1 MSKTAPKTSANE
13 SKTPKM
19 RGRKA
24 ILTDVLEAELIKYL
38 SGGLYVTHACDLVG
52 ISASTY
58 HGWVARGER
67 YEAATNSEDQEIK
80 PEARDRRFYEFLV
93 SARRARSRSAS
104 SMLLVIQN
112 AATRG
117 DWRAAKEFLEKSFP
131 DQYGRQ
137 RLEVDGSVSHSGSVA
152 VSADLESKSLD
163 DLVALYQSRVRGEG

>member
-1 MSKTAPKTSANE
+1 MTKSTPKTPRDE
-13 SKTPKM
+13 PKTPKT

-24 ILTDVLEAELIKYL
+24 ILTDILEAELIKYL

-67 YEAATNSEDQEIK
+67 YEAASNSEDTEVK
-80 PEARDRRFYEFLV
+80 PDPRDRRFYEFLV

-104 SMLLVIQN
+104 SMLLVIQT

-131 DQYGRQ
+131 EQYGRQ
-137 RLEVDGSVSHSGSVA
+137 RLEVEGSVSHSGSVA

-163 DLVALYQSRVRGEG
+163 DLVALYQSRVRGDG